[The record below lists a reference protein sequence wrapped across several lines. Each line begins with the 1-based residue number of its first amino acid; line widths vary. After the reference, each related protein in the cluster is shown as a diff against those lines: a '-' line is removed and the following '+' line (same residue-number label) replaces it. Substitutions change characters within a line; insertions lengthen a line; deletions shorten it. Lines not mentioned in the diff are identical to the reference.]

1 MDSKLMISVFGNAV
15 ESSGNAQNFSAE
27 KILGYIQ
34 SGIAVT
40 IFFISLFISLFSVSS
55 VFPDMLKKGNIDLLL
70 SKPSSRSKIFFQ
82 RYLGAMTAVSFNV
95 FYIILFSWIILS
107 AKFDIWNFRLI
118 ISGFVIMVFF
128 FNIFAL
134 MAMTAMFIKNSVIS
148 LMMTY
153 FLVFILSP
161 IVAGVQRFG
170 GSKDSFLRMVSG
182 LLHGILPRVS
192 ETVMYINNLITGG
205 ELTNSV
211 LWSSILSGLIFS
223 GFSLFVFKKSDF

>member
-1 MDSKLMISVFGNAV
+1 MLTIFGNAV

-55 VFPDMLKKGNIDLLL
+55 VFPDMLKKGNIDLIL
-70 SKPSSRSKIFFQ
+70 SKPASRGQIYIQ
-82 RYLGAMTAVSFNV
+82 RFLGSITAVSFNV

-107 AKFDIWNFRLI
+107 VKFDIWNIRLI
-118 ISGFVIMVFF
+118 FSGFVIMIFF

-134 MAMTAMFIKNSVIS
+134 MAMIAMFIKNSVIS

-161 IVAGVQRFG
+161 IIAGVQRFG
-170 GSKDSFLRMVSG
+170 GSKDSFLRMMANM
-182 LLHGILPRVS
+182 LHGVLPRVS
-192 ETVMYINNLITGG
+192 ETVVFINNLITGD
-205 ELTNSV
+205 EFTNSV

-223 GFSLFVFKKSDF
+223 GLSLFVFKKTDF

>member
-1 MDSKLMISVFGNAV
+1 MISVFGNAV

-70 SKPSSRSKIFFQ
+70 SKPSSRGKIFFQ

>member
-1 MDSKLMISVFGNAV
+1 MLSIFGNAI
-15 ESSGNAQNFSAE
+15 ESNGNGQNFSAE

-70 SKPSSRSKIFFQ
+70 SKPASRSQIFIQ
-82 RYLGAMTAVSFNV
+82 RFTGSITAVSFNV
-95 FYIILFSWIILS
+95 FYIILFSWVILS
-107 AKFDIWNFRLI
+107 VKFDIWNFRLI
-118 ISGFVIMVFF
+118 ISGFVIIIFF

-134 MAMTAMFIKNSVIS
+134 MSMIAMFIKNSVIS

-161 IVAGVQRFG
+161 IIAGVQRFG
-170 GSKDSFLRMVSG
+170 GSKDSFLNLVSG

-205 ELTNSV
+205 ELTYSV

-223 GFSLFVFKKSDF
+223 GFSLFVFKKTDF

>member
-1 MDSKLMISVFGNAV
+1 MDSKVMISIFGNAV
-15 ESSGNAQNFSAE
+15 ENSGNSQNFSAE

-70 SKPSSRSKIFFQ
+70 SKPASRSQIFIQ
-82 RYLGAMTAVSFNV
+82 RFFGAITAVSFNV
-95 FYIILFSWIILS
+95 FYIIIFSWIILS
-107 AKFDIWNFRLI
+107 VKFDIWDFRLI
-118 ISGFVIMVFF
+118 ISGFIIMIFF

-134 MAMTAMFIKNSVIS
+134 MAMIAMFIKNSVIS

-170 GSKDSFLRMVSG
+170 GSKDNFLSMMSG

-192 ETVMYINNLITGG
+192 ETVLYINNLITGG

-211 LWSSILSGLIFS
+211 LWSSIFSGMIFS
-223 GFSLFVFKKSDF
+223 GFSLFVFRKTDF